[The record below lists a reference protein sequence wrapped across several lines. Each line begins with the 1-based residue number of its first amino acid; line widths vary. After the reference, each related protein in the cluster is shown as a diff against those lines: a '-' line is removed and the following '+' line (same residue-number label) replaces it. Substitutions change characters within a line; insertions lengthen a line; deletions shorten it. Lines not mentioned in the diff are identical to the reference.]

1 MTHVANEV
9 TATLTTQTRIAGM
22 TGPVVAFVA
31 DNETAKALTTGLSV
45 LGRDL
50 ELRRGDIETCI
61 RTYQTAKAPATLIVD
76 LGNAEDPFGALDR
89 LAAICPPDTKVFVI
103 GTDNDIGFYRTLTRD
118 IGVAEYVAK
127 PLSRDLVRHLILS
140 KLDTSSDVQAEQS
153 RGGRVITVCGA
164 RGGVG
169 TSSIAVNLAYEL
181 TETTRGHV
189 ALVDLHINN
198 GEIALMLGLKPG
210 PGLRMA
216 LEGDN
221 RIDALLLERM
231 GIELEPRLQLFA
243 SQEPWDIR
251 ANVAEGNLMALL
263 HILRQ
268 RFNYVIVD
276 MPMPPPAALRPVL
289 LASRQIVTVLTPDV
303 ASVRDVNNIRELVKE
318 IGGGDRML
326 TVLNRA
332 NMKGGLAR
340 DLLEKALGTGIDVAI
355 PDLGGGMLEA
365 INKGVPAVR
374 CVSSLRKHL
383 RPLLREITG
392 KDTAQARGRSDAG
405 DGGWK
410 LPSVARWLFGAGGT
424 QTASA

>member
-9 TATLTTQTRIAGM
+9 TATLSTQTRIADM
-22 TGPVVAFVA
+22 TGSVVAFVS

-127 PLSRDLVRHLILS
+127 PLSRDLVRHLILP
-140 KLDTSSDVQAEQS
+140 KLDDSCGVSAEQA

-181 TETTRGHV
+181 TETTKGHV

-198 GEIALMLGLKPG
+198 GEIALMLGCKPG
-210 PGLRMA
+210 PGLRNA
-216 LEGDN
+216 LEGEN
-221 RIDALLLERM
+221 RIDALLLERI
-231 GIELEPRLQLFA
+231 GIELEPRLHLFA
-243 SQEPWDIR
+243 SQEPWDIQ
-251 ANVAEGNLMALL
+251 ANIAEGNLTALL

-340 DLLEKALGTGIDVAI
+340 DLLERALGAEADVAI
-355 PDLGGGMLEA
+355 PDLGGAMLEA

-392 KDTAQARGRSDAG
+392 KDATPVRGQADASRT
-405 DGGWK
+405 GWA
-410 LPSVARWLFGAGGT
+410 LPPIGRWLFGTGT
-424 QTASA
+424 AQTATA